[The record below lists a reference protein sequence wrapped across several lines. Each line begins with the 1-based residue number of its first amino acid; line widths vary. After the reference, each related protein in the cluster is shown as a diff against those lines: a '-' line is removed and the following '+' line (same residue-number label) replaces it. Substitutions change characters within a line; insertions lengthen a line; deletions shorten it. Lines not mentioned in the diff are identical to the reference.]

1 MYIYIK
7 ERKITMNS
15 INAVSDIRK
24 NHTPLIR
31 TEHKGVQ
38 ITIAFTEDAPERNI
52 KQILVDMLTK
62 SYEHKIVSESAS
74 L

>member
-1 MYIYIK
+1 MGLNIYIK
-7 ERKITMNS
+7 GRKCVMKK
-15 INAVSDIRK
+15 SDIREK
-24 NHTPLIR
+24 YQPLIR

-62 SYEHKIVSESAS
+62 SYERKVVGESAS

>member
-1 MYIYIK
+1 MD
-7 ERKITMNS
+7 R
-15 INAVSDIRK
+15 INTASDIREK
-24 NHTPLIR
+24 YPPLIH

-52 KQILVDMLTK
+52 KRILVDMLTK
-62 SYEHKIVSESAS
+62 SYERKIVGESAS

>member
-1 MYIYIK
+1 
-7 ERKITMNS
+7 MNMQE
-15 INAVSDIRK
+15 NTADIRK
-24 NHTPLIR
+24 NHTRLIR

-62 SYEHKIVSESAS
+62 SYERKIVGESAS

>member
-1 MYIYIK
+1 
-7 ERKITMNS
+7 MNKQE
-15 INAVSDIRK
+15 NTADIRK
-24 NHTPLIR
+24 NHPPLIC

-62 SYEHKIVSESAS
+62 SYERKIVGESAS

>member
-1 MYIYIK
+1 MDSIK
-7 ERKITMNS
+7 TR
-15 INAVSDIRK
+15 SDIQE

-38 ITIAFTEDAPERNI
+38 ITITFTEDAPERNI

-62 SYEHKIVSESAS
+62 SYERKIVGESAS

>member
-1 MYIYIK
+1 MDSIK
-7 ERKITMNS
+7 TT
-15 INAVSDIRK
+15 SDIREK
-24 NHTPLIR
+24 YPPLIL

-52 KQILVDMLTK
+52 KRILVDMLTK
-62 SYEHKIVSESAS
+62 SYERKIVGKSVS

>member
-1 MYIYIK
+1 MNK
-7 ERKITMNS
+7 QEIT
-15 INAVSDIRK
+15 ADIRDK
-24 NHTPLIR
+24 YPLLIR

-62 SYEHKIVSESAS
+62 SYERKIVIELAS

>member
-1 MYIYIK
+1 MDSIK
-7 ERKITMNS
+7 TP
-15 INAVSDIRK
+15 SDIQK
-24 NHTPLIR
+24 NHPTLIR

-38 ITIAFTEDAPERNI
+38 ITIAFTEAAPERNI

-62 SYEHKIVSESAS
+62 SYERKVVGELAS

>member
-1 MYIYIK
+1 MDSIK
-7 ERKITMNS
+7 TR
-15 INAVSDIRK
+15 SDIQK

-38 ITIAFTEDAPERNI
+38 INIAFTEAAPERNI

-62 SYEHKIVSESAS
+62 SYERKVVGELAS

>member
-1 MYIYIK
+1 
-7 ERKITMNS
+7 MNKQEVT
-15 INAVSDIRK
+15 ADIRE
-24 NHTPLIR
+24 NHTPLIY

-52 KQILVDMLTK
+52 KKILVDMLTK
-62 SYEHKIVSESAS
+62 SYERKIVSESAS

>member
-1 MYIYIK
+1 
-7 ERKITMNS
+7 MNKQEVTAE
-15 INAVSDIRK
+15 IIR

-38 ITIAFTEDAPERNI
+38 ITIAFIEDAPERNI

-62 SYEHKIVSESAS
+62 SYERKVVGESAS

>member
-1 MYIYIK
+1 MK
-7 ERKITMNS
+7 K
-15 INAVSDIRK
+15 SDIRDK
-24 NHTPLIR
+24 YHPLIR

-38 ITIAFTEDAPERNI
+38 IIIAFTEDAPERNI

-62 SYEHKIVSESAS
+62 SYERKVVGELAS

>member
-1 MYIYIK
+1 MD
-7 ERKITMNS
+7 S
-15 INAVSDIRK
+15 INTASDIRK
-24 NHTPLIR
+24 NHTPLIC

-38 ITIAFTEDAPERNI
+38 ITIAFTEAAPERNI

-62 SYEHKIVSESAS
+62 SYERKVVGESAS

>member
-1 MYIYIK
+1 
-7 ERKITMNS
+7 MNKQEVTAE
-15 INAVSDIRK
+15 IIK
-24 NHTPLIR
+24 NHTPLIH

-62 SYEHKIVSESAS
+62 SYERKIVIESAS

>member
-1 MYIYIK
+1 
-7 ERKITMNS
+7 MNKQE
-15 INAVSDIRK
+15 NTADIREK
-24 NHTPLIR
+24 YHPLIR

-38 ITIAFTEDAPERNI
+38 ITITFIDDAPERNI

-62 SYEHKIVSESAS
+62 SYERKIVGESAS

>member
-1 MYIYIK
+1 MDSIK
-7 ERKITMNS
+7 T
-15 INAVSDIRK
+15 VSDVRK
-24 NHTPLIR
+24 NHPPLIC

-38 ITIAFTEDAPERNI
+38 ITIAFTENAPERNI

-62 SYEHKIVSESAS
+62 SYERKVVGESAS

>member
-1 MYIYIK
+1 MNRIK
-7 ERKITMNS
+7 TI
-15 INAVSDIRK
+15 SDIQK
-24 NHTPLIR
+24 NHTLLIR

-52 KQILVDMLTK
+52 KKILVDMLTK
-62 SYEHKIVSESAS
+62 SYERKVVGKSAS

>member
-1 MYIYIK
+1 
-7 ERKITMNS
+7 MNKQEVTAE
-15 INAVSDIRK
+15 IIR
-24 NHTPLIR
+24 NHTPLIH

-62 SYEHKIVSESAS
+62 SYERKIVGKSVS

>member
-1 MYIYIK
+1 MD
-7 ERKITMNS
+7 S
-15 INAVSDIRK
+15 INTASDIRK
-24 NHTPLIR
+24 NHPPLIR

-38 ITIAFTEDAPERNI
+38 ITIAFTEAAPERNI

-62 SYEHKIVSESAS
+62 SYERKVVGELAS

>member
-1 MYIYIK
+1 
-7 ERKITMNS
+7 MNKQE
-15 INAVSDIRK
+15 NTADIRK

-38 ITIAFTEDAPERNI
+38 IVIAFTEDAPERNI

-62 SYEHKIVSESAS
+62 SYERKIVGESAS

>member
-1 MYIYIK
+1 
-7 ERKITMNS
+7 MNKQETT
-15 INAVSDIRK
+15 AEIRK
-24 NHTPLIR
+24 NYPTPVR

-52 KQILVDMLTK
+52 KKILVDMLTK
-62 SYEHKIVSESAS
+62 SYERKIVGESAS

>member
-1 MYIYIK
+1 MNK
-7 ERKITMNS
+7 QEITTE
-15 INAVSDIRK
+15 IIK
-24 NHTPLIR
+24 NHTPLIL

-62 SYEHKIVSESAS
+62 SYERKIVGESAS

>member
-1 MYIYIK
+1 MD
-7 ERKITMNS
+7 S
-15 INAVSDIRK
+15 INTASDIRK
-24 NHTPLIR
+24 NHTPLIC

-38 ITIAFTEDAPERNI
+38 ITIAFTEAAPERNI

-62 SYEHKIVSESAS
+62 SYERKVVGELAS

>member
-1 MYIYIK
+1 MNK
-7 ERKITMNS
+7 QEIT
-15 INAVSDIRK
+15 ADIRDK
-24 NHTPLIR
+24 YPSFIR

-62 SYEHKIVSESAS
+62 SYERKTVGESAS

>member
-1 MYIYIK
+1 MD
-7 ERKITMNS
+7 S
-15 INAVSDIRK
+15 INTASDIRK

-52 KQILVDMLTK
+52 KKILVDMLTK
-62 SYEHKIVSESAS
+62 SYERKIVGESTS

>member
-1 MYIYIK
+1 MD
-7 ERKITMNS
+7 S
-15 INAVSDIRK
+15 INTASDIRK
-24 NHTPLIR
+24 NHTPLIC

-62 SYEHKIVSESAS
+62 SYERKIVGESAS

>member
-1 MYIYIK
+1 MNK
-7 ERKITMNS
+7 QEIT
-15 INAVSDIRK
+15 ADIRDK
-24 NHTPLIR
+24 YPLLIR

-62 SYEHKIVSESAS
+62 SYERKIVGKSVS

>member
-1 MYIYIK
+1 MDSIK
-7 ERKITMNS
+7 T
-15 INAVSDIRK
+15 VSDIRK
-24 NHTPLIR
+24 NHTPLIL

-62 SYEHKIVSESAS
+62 SYERKIVGESAS

>member
-1 MYIYIK
+1 MDSIK
-7 ERKITMNS
+7 TTF
-15 INAVSDIRK
+15 DIRK
-24 NHTPLIR
+24 NHTPLIC

-38 ITIAFTEDAPERNI
+38 ITIAFAEDAPERNI

-62 SYEHKIVSESAS
+62 SYERKIVGKSVS

>member
-1 MYIYIK
+1 MNRIK
-7 ERKITMNS
+7 TI
-15 INAVSDIRK
+15 SDIQK
-24 NHTPLIR
+24 NHTLLIR

-52 KQILVDMLTK
+52 KKILVDMLTK
-62 SYEHKIVSESAS
+62 SYERKIVGESAS

>member
-1 MYIYIK
+1 MDSIK
-7 ERKITMNS
+7 T
-15 INAVSDIRK
+15 VSDIRK
-24 NHTPLIR
+24 NHTPLIQ

-38 ITIAFTEDAPERNI
+38 IIIAFTEDAPERNI

-62 SYEHKIVSESAS
+62 SYEHKIVGESAS

>member
-1 MYIYIK
+1 MNK
-7 ERKITMNS
+7 QEIT
-15 INAVSDIRK
+15 ADIRDK
-24 NHTPLIR
+24 YHPLIH

-38 ITIAFTEDAPERNI
+38 ITITFIDDAPERNI

-62 SYEHKIVSESAS
+62 SYERKVVGELAS